1 MKKVTFYY
9 VRHGETIFN
18 VIDRAQGGC
27 DSPLTEKGI
36 AQAKRCAENV
46 KNIHFDHAYCSTSER
61 AVDTAEIILTNRNV
75 PLTRMKGLK
84 EMAFGLIEG
93 SDLSDI
99 NGVAGQC
106 WRKKDYTEYGGENK
120 AQFMKRIQDTFQ
132 QIANECDDGDTCLI
146 VSHRGYFYYMLEALF
161 NESLDALE
169 KEHPDLMATLIPNAS
184 VAKFQYQ
191 DGKWILLE
199 MPK

>member
-1 MKKVTFYY
+1 MKNVTFYY

-18 VIDRAQGGC
+18 VTDRAQGAC
-27 DSPLTEKGI
+27 DSPLTENGI
-36 AQAKRCAENV
+36 AQAKRCGENV

-61 AVDTAEIILTNRNV
+61 AVDTAEIILTNRDV
-75 PLTRMKGLK
+75 SLTRVKGLK
-84 EMAFGLIEG
+84 EMAFGLLEG
-93 SDLSDI
+93 VKLDM
-99 NGVAGQC
+99 NGAAGQC

-120 AQFMKRIQDTFQ
+120 AQFINRIQATYQ
-132 QIANECDDGDTCLI
+132 QIVDECNDHDTCLI

-161 NESLDALE
+161 NESLETLE
-169 KEHPDLMATLIPNAS
+169 KENPNMMATLIPNAS
-184 VAKFQYQ
+184 VAKFQYL